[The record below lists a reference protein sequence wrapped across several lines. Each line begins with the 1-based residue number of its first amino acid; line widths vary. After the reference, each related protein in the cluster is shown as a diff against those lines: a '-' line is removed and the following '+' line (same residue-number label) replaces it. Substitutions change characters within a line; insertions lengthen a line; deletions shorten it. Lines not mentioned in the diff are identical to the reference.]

1 MIEAVSEG
9 TYHVPV
15 AERTPLERSTLRRF
29 HRYKE
34 FYSIENNRLY
44 YKGKELLCESKC
56 RKVITHNYHKSK
68 GIGVRRLYHV
78 LKRRYTGVSEAYIKQ
93 VISKLPD
100 YQKRNAKFSN
110 KAPLKHV
117 CSSSVHDIL
126 QIDLV
131 DMQRHAVIYDK
142 EKCKFILS
150 VMDIFS
156 RFVWLRAIPS
166 KSADVITKHLSRI
179 FAEFGKPKIIQH
191 DRGREFD
198 GEVKRLLK
206 VLNIKNIKSRPY
218 HPQSQGKVERM
229 HKTLKQKIAY
239 DLTHANSFGINWAK
253 QLPEYQRI
261 LNNDPKEC
269 LAWKS
274 PHEVYYGRDPYN
286 DNSKLNRKL
295 LIKKLRD
302 AAKVATLQCNRRNDR
317 AQEKANKT
325 PIYNIGD
332 SVLLRY
338 KKKGLINR
346 RIWAVDGVIQKRSMK
361 TNMYKIKYRVPESAR
376 AGQSARSEEKWY
388 HVSNLTQYTCTST
401 GASNK
406 KRLHR
411 KQYCIATTKSSQLEN
426 LRSEF
431 GLPVVMDPIGNGN
444 CQFAAVS
451 YHLRQYGIHRSEET
465 LRQEVVTFLRQTP
478 VLGNRICGANW
489 WNSILE
495 QPRNYLSRMSTE
507 KEYGDQ
513 LTLQAMSQLYNMQ
526 ILIVS
531 TRNSATTLISPD
543 GSSCLSSRYPLIILG
558 HYPEGAGEH
567 YVALGYKRHVLE
579 RIVDT
584 SAQVTWETDP
594 PTSDDDLNVGGD
606 DLSAGGDDLSAGGDD
621 LNAGGDDL
629 NAGGDDLSAGG
640 DDLNA
645 GNYDLSAGG
654 DDLNA
659 DGDDLNAGDLGSP
672 NTSDITRLRE
682 MVQFKRNRK
691 HVQQNRH
698 VILPREIW
706 SIIVDIVLKLSPLS
720 RYSLQRVNRMF
731 RDLVGKTPPPRLY
744 LCPSRFGDV
753 TVSPIS
759 VRKIIALSGS
769 GSGLVQAIRQLIRHS
784 SWVNAWLF
792 LRLATLCGWYTV
804 KGIWYRRQRRN

>member
-1 MIEAVSEG
+1 M
-9 TYHVPV
+9 
-15 AERTPLERSTLRRF
+15 
-29 HRYKE
+29 
-34 FYSIENNRLY
+34 
-44 YKGKELLCESKC
+44 
-56 RKVITHNYHKSK
+56 
-68 GIGVRRLYHV
+68 
-78 LKRRYTGVSEAYIKQ
+78 YT
-93 VISKLPD
+93 
-100 YQKRNAKFSN
+100 
-110 KAPLKHV
+110 
-117 CSSSVHDIL
+117 
-126 QIDLV
+126 
-131 DMQRHAVIYDK
+131 
-142 EKCKFILS
+142 
-150 VMDIFS
+150 
-156 RFVWLRAIPS
+156 
-166 KSADVITKHLSRI
+166 
-179 FAEFGKPKIIQH
+179 
-191 DRGREFD
+191 
-198 GEVKRLLK
+198 
-206 VLNIKNIKSRPY
+206 
-218 HPQSQGKVERM
+218 
-229 HKTLKQKIAY
+229 
-239 DLTHANSFGINWAK
+239 
-253 QLPEYQRI
+253 
-261 LNNDPKEC
+261 
-269 LAWKS
+269 
-274 PHEVYYGRDPYN
+274 
-286 DNSKLNRKL
+286 
-295 LIKKLRD
+295 
-302 AAKVATLQCNRRNDR
+302 
-317 AQEKANKT
+317 
-325 PIYNIGD
+325 
-332 SVLLRY
+332 
-338 KKKGLINR
+338 
-346 RIWAVDGVIQKRSMK
+346 
-361 TNMYKIKYRVPESAR
+361 IKYRVPESAR
-376 AGQSARSEEKWY
+376 SGQSARSEEKWY
-388 HVSNLTQYTCTST
+388 HVSILTQYTCTST

-489 WNSILE
+489 WTSILK
-495 QPRNYLSRMSTE
+495 QPRNNLSRMSTE
-507 KEYGDQ
+507 YEYGDQ
-513 LTLQAMSQLYNMQ
+513 ITLQAMSQLNNMQ

-567 YVALGYKRHVLE
+567 YVALGYKRHALE
-579 RIVDT
+579 RIVDK

-606 DLSAGGDDLSAGGDD
+606 DLSAGGDNLSAGGDDLNAGGDNLSAGGDDLSAGDDDLSAGGDD

-629 NAGGDDLSAGG
+629 SAGGDDLNAGGDDLSAGGDDLNAGGDYLSAGGDDLSAGGDDLNAGGDDLSAGGDELSAGGDDLNAGGDDLSAGGDDLNAGGDDLSAGGDDLSAGG

-659 DGDDLNAGDLGSP
+659 DGDDLNACDLGSP

-691 HVQQNRH
+691 HVHQNRH

-706 SIIVDIVLKLSPLS
+706 CIIVDIVLKLSPLS

-804 KGIWYRRQRRN
+804 EGIWYRRKRRN

>member
-1 MIEAVSEG
+1 
-9 TYHVPV
+9 
-15 AERTPLERSTLRRF
+15 
-29 HRYKE
+29 
-34 FYSIENNRLY
+34 
-44 YKGKELLCESKC
+44 
-56 RKVITHNYHKSK
+56 
-68 GIGVRRLYHV
+68 
-78 LKRRYTGVSEAYIKQ
+78 
-93 VISKLPD
+93 
-100 YQKRNAKFSN
+100 
-110 KAPLKHV
+110 
-117 CSSSVHDIL
+117 
-126 QIDLV
+126 
-131 DMQRHAVIYDK
+131 
-142 EKCKFILS
+142 
-150 VMDIFS
+150 
-156 RFVWLRAIPS
+156 
-166 KSADVITKHLSRI
+166 
-179 FAEFGKPKIIQH
+179 
-191 DRGREFD
+191 
-198 GEVKRLLK
+198 
-206 VLNIKNIKSRPY
+206 
-218 HPQSQGKVERM
+218 
-229 HKTLKQKIAY
+229 
-239 DLTHANSFGINWAK
+239 
-253 QLPEYQRI
+253 
-261 LNNDPKEC
+261 
-269 LAWKS
+269 
-274 PHEVYYGRDPYN
+274 
-286 DNSKLNRKL
+286 
-295 LIKKLRD
+295 
-302 AAKVATLQCNRRNDR
+302 
-317 AQEKANKT
+317 
-325 PIYNIGD
+325 
-332 SVLLRY
+332 
-338 KKKGLINR
+338 
-346 RIWAVDGVIQKRSMK
+346 
-361 TNMYKIKYRVPESAR
+361 
-376 AGQSARSEEKWY
+376 
-388 HVSNLTQYTCTST
+388 
-401 GASNK
+401 
-406 KRLHR
+406 
-411 KQYCIATTKSSQLEN
+411 
-426 LRSEF
+426 
-431 GLPVVMDPIGNGN
+431 
-444 CQFAAVS
+444 
-451 YHLRQYGIHRSEET
+451 
-465 LRQEVVTFLRQTP
+465 
-478 VLGNRICGANW
+478 
-489 WNSILE
+489 
-495 QPRNYLSRMSTE
+495 
-507 KEYGDQ
+507 
-513 LTLQAMSQLYNMQ
+513 MQ

-606 DLSAGGDDLSAGGDD
+606 DLSAGGDDLS
-621 LNAGGDDL
+621 AGGDDL